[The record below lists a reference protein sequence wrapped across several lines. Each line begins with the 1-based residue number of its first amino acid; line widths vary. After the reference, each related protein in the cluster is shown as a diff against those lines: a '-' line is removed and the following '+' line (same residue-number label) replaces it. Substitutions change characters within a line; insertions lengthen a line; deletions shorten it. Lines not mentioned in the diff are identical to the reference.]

1 MKLHLGNLKMHLYV
15 LEKLQKK
22 KKVLKQKCQA

>member
-22 KKVLKQKCQA
+22 KVLKQKCQA